1 VGTKPKKNIVLV
13 LDGDYLVFSAMS
25 GAEVETD
32 WGDDMWTLECD
43 HGKAKRSLEFAVK
56 RIRARLKEFNEC
68 RVVMAFTD
76 DVNWRKSVLGT
87 YKANRKGKRKPVGYK
102 AFVQWTMENYESFL
116 RPTLEGDDCMGI
128 LSTRPKLLGPE
139 VDEVVLVSCD
149 KDFKTIPGRFYWLT
163 TDQVLTLSEQDA
175 DYWHMYQ
182 TMIGDTTDGY
192 GGIPGGGEGMAKE
205 FLENPVFHYQA
216 IKVMKSGA
224 RKGEEVP
231 YWTSCSPDVAWQDH
245 HFTKDVPPTLWDC
258 IVSLAN
264 KQGMTEEELLV
275 QAQVAR
281 ICRDTDYDFKSKEV
295 ILWTPP
301 EVKDVY

>member
-1 VGTKPKKNIVLV
+1 MSKPKKNIVLV

-25 GAEVETD
+25 GAEEEVD
-32 WGDDMWTLECD
+32 YGDDIWQLTCD
-43 HGKAKRSLEFAVK
+43 HAKARKSLEFAVK
-56 RIRARLKEFNEC
+56 RIRSRLKEFNDC

-76 DVNWRKSVLGT
+76 DVNWRKSVLET

-163 TDQVLTLSEQDA
+163 TDQVLTLSDQDA

-182 TMIGDTTDGY
+182 AMIGDTTDGY
-192 GGIPGGGEGMAKE
+192 GGIPGVGEGMAKE
-205 FLENPVFHYQA
+205 FLENPVYHYQA
-216 IKVMKSGA
+216 IKIMKSGA

-231 YWTSCSPDVAWQDH
+231 YWTSCKPSEVREMVDPSAPD
-245 HFTKDVPPTLWDC
+245 DVPLWEC
-258 IVSLAN
+258 IVSLAQ
-264 KQGMTEEELLV
+264 KQGMTREELLV